1 MSSSVPVAIAD
12 PGIDSKIHNRR
23 WVILGVMVLCL
34 LIVVL
39 DNSVLNVALKVLADP
54 KKGLG
59 ASQSDLEWSINSYT
73 LVFAGMLLSWG
84 VLGDR
89 VGRKRVLLIGF
100 TFFGLAS
107 LASAYSH
114 SPGELIGA
122 RALMGLGAA
131 AVMPATLAI
140 ISNVFDPKERAKAIG
155 IWAGAVGAGIAIGP
169 IVGGTLLGHFWWGSV
184 FLINVPIVVVGAVL
198 IWMLVPESRNPN
210 PGRHDPVG
218 VVLEVVGLVLVIYS
232 IIKAGDAGSVR
243 PFEVW
248 GTFVAGAVILVGF
261 VWFERRS
268 DHPTLDI
275 SLFKD
280 PRFSAAVGSIGL
292 VFFALLGTLFFMVFY
307 LQSVRGY
314 TPLQSGV
321 RLLPFAIAQILSAPR
336 SAKLVRRFGAKAVCT
351 TGLLLVTA
359 SFAGYLTLGQHT
371 SIWVLEGLFLIQGVG
386 MGNIMPPAT
395 ESIMSSVPREK
406 AGAGSAINNV
416 SRQVGGALGIA
427 VLGSILAASYRSGI
441 DPTLKKLPITAA
453 VRGQMEKSVEATQAV
468 VGKVGSSLQS
478 AIPAGN
484 SAFIHAMHVTSLF
497 SAAVALAGT
506 FVAFKFL
513 PGRRNVGPATG
524 APAGTATPQIEA
536 PALDHVM
543 VSE

>member
-1 MSSSVPVAIAD
+1 MTSSSPAITAV
-12 PGIDSKIHNRR
+12 DSKIHNRR
-23 WVILGVMVLCL
+23 WAILAVMVLCL

-89 VGRKRVLLIGF
+89 VGRKRVLLVGF
-100 TFFGLAS
+100 TLFGIAS

-114 SPGELIGA
+114 SPGQLIGA

-155 IWAGAVGAGIAIGP
+155 IWAGAVGMGIAIGP
-169 IVGGTLLGHFWWGSV
+169 IVGGALLGHFWWGSV
-184 FLINVPIVVVGAVL
+184 FLINVPIVIVGAIL
-198 IWMLVPESRNPN
+198 IRVLVPESRNPN

-243 PFEVW
+243 PVQVW
-248 GTFVAGAVILVGF
+248 ATFVIGAATLAFF
-261 VWFERRS
+261 VWFEKRS

-275 SLFKD
+275 ALFKD

-314 TPLQSGV
+314 SPLQSGV
-321 RLLPFAIAQILSAPR
+321 RLLPFAIAQILAAPR
-336 SAKLVRRFGAKAVCT
+336 SPKLVRRFGAKAVCT
-351 TGLLLVTA
+351 GGLLLITA
-359 SFAGYLTLGQHT
+359 TFVGYTALGQHT
-371 SIWVLEGLFLIQGVG
+371 SIWVLEALFFVQGLG

-395 ESIMSSVPREK
+395 ESIMASVPREK

-427 VLGSILAASYRSGI
+427 VLGSVLAASYRNGI
-441 DPTLKKLPITAA
+441 NPALTKLQVTGP
-453 VRGQMEKSVEATQAV
+453 VRVQMEKSIEATQAV
-468 VGKVGSSLQS
+468 VAKVGGSLQQVL
-478 AIPAGN
+478 PASN
-484 SAFIHAMHVTSLF
+484 KAFIHAMHVTSLF
-497 SAAVALAGT
+497 SAVVALAGT

-513 PGRRNVGPATG
+513 PGRRPADVVSVGPAVAG
-524 APAGTATPQIEA
+524 PPAQETHE
-536 PALDHVM
+536 LDHGM
-543 VSE
+543 VTE

>member
-1 MSSSVPVAIAD
+1 MTSSSPAITAV
-12 PGIDSKIHNRR
+12 DSKIHNRR
-23 WVILGVMVLCL
+23 WAILAVMVLCL

-89 VGRKRVLLIGF
+89 VGRKRVLLVGF
-100 TFFGLAS
+100 TLFGVAS

-114 SPGELIGA
+114 SPGQLIGA

-155 IWAGAVGAGIAIGP
+155 IWAGAVGMGIAIGP
-169 IVGGTLLGHFWWGSV
+169 IVGGALLGHFWWGSV
-184 FLINVPIVVVGAVL
+184 FLINVPIVIVGAVL

-232 IIKAGDAGSVR
+232 IIKAGDAGSLR
-243 PFEVW
+243 PVEVW
-248 GTFVAGAVILVGF
+248 ATFVAGAVILALF

-307 LQSVRGY
+307 LQTVRGY
-314 TPLQSGV
+314 SPLQSGV

-351 TGLLLVTA
+351 TGLLLVTVT
-359 SFAGYLTLGQHT
+359 FVGYTALGQHT
-371 SIWVLEGLFLIQGVG
+371 SIWVLELLFFVQGVG

-395 ESIMSSVPREK
+395 ESIMASVPREK

-468 VGKVGSSLQS
+468 VDKVGSSLQS

-497 SAAVALAGT
+497 SAVVALAGT

-513 PGRRNVGPATG
+513 PGRRRDDVITA
-524 APAGTATPQIEA
+524 APAAAGTDETAAQH
-536 PALDHVM
+536 HVM

>member
-1 MSSSVPVAIAD
+1 MTVQTAAVGAD
-12 PGIDSKIHNRR
+12 PKVHDRR
-23 WVILGVMVLCL
+23 WVILAVMVLCL

-39 DNSVLNVALKVLADP
+39 DNSVLNVALKTLADP
-54 KKGLG
+54 KRGLG

-89 VGRKRVLLIGF
+89 AGRKRVLLVGF
-100 TFFGLAS
+100 TLFGVAS

-114 SPGELIGA
+114 SPGQLIGA

-140 ISNVFDPKERAKAIG
+140 ISNVFDPAERAKAIG
-155 IWAGAVGAGIAIGP
+155 IWAGAVGMGIAIGP
-169 IVGGTLLGHFWWGSV
+169 IVGGSLLGHFWWGSV
-184 FLINVPIVVVGAVL
+184 FLINVPIVVVGATL
-198 IWMLVPESRNPN
+198 IWVLVPESRNPN

-243 PFEVW
+243 PVQVW
-248 GTFVAGAVILVGF
+248 ATFVAGAGILAFF

-275 SLFKD
+275 ALFKD

-292 VFFALLGTLFFMVFY
+292 VFFALLGTGFFMVFY

-314 TPLQSGV
+314 SPLQAGV
-321 RLLPFAIAQILSAPR
+321 RLLPFAIAQILSATR

-351 TGLLLVTA
+351 GGLFLVTA
-359 SFAGYLTLGQHT
+359 TFIGYLALGQHT
-371 SIWVLEGLFLIQGVG
+371 SIWVLEALFFVQGVG

-395 ESIMSSVPREK
+395 ESIMASVPREK

-427 VLGSILAASYRSGI
+427 VLGSVLAASYRSGI
-441 DPTLKKLPITAA
+441 NPTLTKLPIASP
-453 VRGQMEKSVEATQAV
+453 VRVQMEKSVEATQAV
-468 VGKVGSSLQS
+468 VGKVGPSLHS
-478 AIPAGN
+478 VIPASN
-484 SAFIHAMHVTSLF
+484 AAFIHAMHVTSLF
-497 SAAVALAGT
+497 SAGFGLIGT
-506 FVAFKFL
+506 FVAWKFL
-513 PGRRNVGPATG
+513 PGHPAVN
-524 APAGTATPQIEA
+524 APQQQEPVREGELVAE
-536 PALDHVM
+536 
-543 VSE
+543 

>member
-1 MSSSVPVAIAD
+1 MVLEYKTDAYRNEARMASSVPVAIAD
-12 PGIDSKIHNRR
+12 PGIDSKIHDRR
-23 WVILGVMVLCL
+23 WAILAVMVLCL

-100 TFFGLAS
+100 TLFGVAS

-114 SPGELIGA
+114 SPGQLIGA

-140 ISNVFDPKERAKAIG
+140 ISNVFDPQGTREGDRHLGRRCRHGDRDRPDRRRFAARPLLVGKRVPHQRAHRRRGAI
-155 IWAGAVGAGIAIGP
+155 
-169 IVGGTLLGHFWWGSV
+169 
-184 FLINVPIVVVGAVL
+184 LICV
-198 IWMLVPESRNPN
+198 LVPESRNPN

-243 PFEVW
+243 PVQVW
-248 GTFVAGAVILVGF
+248 ATFVVGAATLAFF
-261 VWFERRS
+261 VWFEQRS

-275 SLFKD
+275 ALFKD

-314 TPLQSGV
+314 SPLQSGV

-336 SAKLVRRFGAKAVCT
+336 SPKLVRRFGAKAVCT
-351 TGLLLVTA
+351 GGLLLVTA
-359 SFAGYLTLGQHT
+359 TFIGYTALGQHT
-371 SIWVLEGLFLIQGVG
+371 SIWVLEALFFVQGVG

-395 ESIMSSVPREK
+395 ESIMASVPREK

-427 VLGSILAASYRSGI
+427 VLGSVLAASYRQRI
-441 DPTLKKLPITAA
+441 NPTLTKLRSPPGARADGEVDRGDASRRREGRWFVA
-453 VRGQMEKSVEATQAV
+453 VR
-468 VGKVGSSLQS
+468 
-478 AIPAGN
+478 
-484 SAFIHAMHVTSLF
+484 
-497 SAAVALAGT
+497 
-506 FVAFKFL
+506 
-513 PGRRNVGPATG
+513 
-524 APAGTATPQIEA
+524 
-536 PALDHVM
+536 
-543 VSE
+543 

>member
-1 MSSSVPVAIAD
+1 MTSSAPAMTSV
-12 PGIDSKIHNRR
+12 GSLIHNRR
-23 WVILGVMVLCL
+23 WAILAVMVLCL

-39 DNSVLNVALKVLADP
+39 DNSVLNVALKTLADP

-89 VGRKRVLLIGF
+89 VGRKRVLLVGF

-155 IWAGAVGAGIAIGP
+155 IWAGAVGMGIAIGP
-169 IVGGTLLGHFWWGSV
+169 IVGGALLGHFWWGSV
-184 FLINVPIVVVGAVL
+184 FLINVPIVIVGAIL
-198 IWMLVPESRNPN
+198 IRVLVPESRNPN

-243 PFEVW
+243 PVQVW
-248 GTFVAGAVILVGF
+248 ATFVIGAATLAFF

-268 DHPTLDI
+268 DHPTLDMA
-275 SLFKD
+275 LFKD

-314 TPLQSGV
+314 SPLRAGV
-321 RLLPFAIAQILSAPR
+321 LLLPFAIAQILSSPR
-336 SAKLVRRFGAKAVCT
+336 SAQLVRRFGAKAVCT
-351 TGLLLVTA
+351 GGLLLVTGT
-359 SFAGYLTLGQHT
+359 FVGYTALGQHT
-371 SIWVLEGLFLIQGVG
+371 SIWVLEALFFVQGVG

-395 ESIMSSVPREK
+395 ESIMASVPREK

-427 VLGSILAASYRSGI
+427 VLGSVLAATYRSGI
-441 DPTLKKLPITAA
+441 NPTLTKLQIAGP
-453 VRGQMEKSVEATQAV
+453 VRVQMEKSIEATQAV
-468 VGKVGSSLQS
+468 VEKVGGSLHQV
-478 AIPAGN
+478 IPASN
-484 SAFIHAMHVTSLF
+484 AAFIHAMHVTSLF
-497 SAAVALAGT
+497 SAVVSLGGT
-506 FVAFKFL
+506 FVAFRFL
-513 PGRRNVGPATG
+513 PGRRRDDAVTAAVPAAPVVGADD
-524 APAGTATPQIEA
+524 APV
-536 PALDHVM
+536 LDHLM

>member
-23 WVILGVMVLCL
+23 WAILAVMVLCL

-100 TFFGLAS
+100 TLFGVAS

-114 SPGELIGA
+114 SPGQLIGA

-155 IWAGAVGAGIAIGP
+155 IWAGAVGMGIAIGP
-169 IVGGTLLGHFWWGSV
+169 IVGGSLLGHFWWGSV
-184 FLINVPIVVVGAVL
+184 FLINVPIVIVGAIL
-198 IWMLVPESRNPN
+198 IRVLVPESRNPN

-243 PFEVW
+243 PVQVW
-248 GTFVAGAVILVGF
+248 ATFVIGAATLAFF
-261 VWFERRS
+261 VWFEKRS

-275 SLFKD
+275 ALFKD

-314 TPLQSGV
+314 SPLQSGV
-321 RLLPFAIAQILSAPR
+321 R
-336 SAKLVRRFGAKAVCT
+336 
-351 TGLLLVTA
+351 
-359 SFAGYLTLGQHT
+359 
-371 SIWVLEGLFLIQGVG
+371 
-386 MGNIMPPAT
+386 PPAVRDCADPDGAAKP
-395 ESIMSSVPREK
+395 E
-406 AGAGSAINNV
+406 AGAPIRRKGRLHQRYVAGNGNLH
-416 SRQVGGALGIA
+416 RLHRVGAAHLDLGARSP
-427 VLGSILAASYRSGI
+427 VLGSGRGHGQHHAAGDRIHHG
-441 DPTLKKLPITAA
+441 
-453 VRGQMEKSVEATQAV
+453 
-468 VGKVGSSLQS
+468 VGS
-478 AIPAGN
+478 ARE
-484 SAFIHAMHVTSLF
+484 
-497 SAAVALAGT
+497 
-506 FVAFKFL
+506 
-513 PGRRNVGPATG
+513 GRRRIGHQQRVATSRCG
-524 APAGTATPQIEA
+524 ARHRRARLGTGGVVSQRDRPDVAETADHRRGACADGEVHRSNASRRREGRRFAPAGDPGVERRVHSRDARDLVVLRRGSTRRYVRGVQVPSWTPTG
-536 PALDHVM
+536 
-543 VSE
+543 